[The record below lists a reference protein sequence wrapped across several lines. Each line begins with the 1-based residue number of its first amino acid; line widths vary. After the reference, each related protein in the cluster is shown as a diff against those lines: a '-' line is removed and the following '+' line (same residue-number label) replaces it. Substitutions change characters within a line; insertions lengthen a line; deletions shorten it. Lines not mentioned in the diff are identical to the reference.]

1 MNCVMCK
8 FRVIWRIMPRHHQ
21 DIIKHNYL
29 PYGSPPCMRTECL
42 PVRSLWSCLQSNGRL
57 RIQCITKRSAFCG
70 NRNGGRLTSGN
81 ESVGAS
87 GHFENWN
94 ARRGRVARL
103 VTKHLVSQ
111 RSANFWR
118 VLLWISC
125 QKRNFSPT
133 ICSPTESWIVE
144 TDEEM
149 SQMWTSRYR
158 GDQTVETKNHQ
169 TLWKTIIEHAKMSLK
184 VALLPLWFQDNL

>member
-1 MNCVMCK
+1 
-8 FRVIWRIMPRHHQ
+8 
-21 DIIKHNYL
+21 
-29 PYGSPPCMRTECL
+29 
-42 PVRSLWSCLQSNGRL
+42 VRSLWWCLQSNGRL
-57 RIQCITKRSAFCG
+57 RIQCITKHSAFCG

-87 GHFENWN
+87 GHFEKWN
-94 ARRGRVARL
+94 ACRGRVARL
-103 VTKHLVSQ
+103 LTEHLVSQ
-111 RSANFWR
+111 RWSANFWR

-149 SQMWTSRYR
+149 SKMWPSKVGVVKWWKRKTTQHLEDYYRTHKTVFESRSIAFMVPR
-158 GDQTVETKNHQ
+158 
-169 TLWKTIIEHAKMSLK
+169 
-184 VALLPLWFQDNL
+184 